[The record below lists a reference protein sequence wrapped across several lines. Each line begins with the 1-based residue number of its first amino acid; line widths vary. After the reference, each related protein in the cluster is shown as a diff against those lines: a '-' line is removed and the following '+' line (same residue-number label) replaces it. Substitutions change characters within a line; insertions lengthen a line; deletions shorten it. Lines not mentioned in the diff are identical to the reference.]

1 MVRLNKRLLL
11 HWCLLQ
17 NLQQWFCIIMMTGFD
32 AQRFSMSCYLLPFLL
47 DVVSCRMRP
56 VKSSV
61 TGSTA
66 VGAGPAALTLSQ
78 RESCR
83 KPWAGEALTGFHWW
97 VPGAISA
104 AAAAGACVSQLVS
117 RRLSK

>member
-1 MVRLNKRLLL
+1 VCVCAAGIERRHCQSCAAPAAALMVRLNKRLLL

-47 DVVSCRMRP
+47 DVVSCRTRP

-66 VGAGPAALTLSQ
+66 VGAGLAALTLSQ

-83 KPWAGEALTGFHWW
+83 KP
-97 VPGAISA
+97 
-104 AAAAGACVSQLVS
+104 
-117 RRLSK
+117 